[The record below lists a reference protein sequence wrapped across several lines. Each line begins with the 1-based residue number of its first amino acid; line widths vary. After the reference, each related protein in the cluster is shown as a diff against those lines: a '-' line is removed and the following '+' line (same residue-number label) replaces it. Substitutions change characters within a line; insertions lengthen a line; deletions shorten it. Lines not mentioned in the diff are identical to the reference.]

1 MSRKL
6 SIMIAVERDQHEK
19 NEEIISVN
27 VNEKKVMTMQI
38 ISDNVFI
45 YFLPIQIF
53 ALKAGCSH

>member
-19 NEEIISVN
+19 DEEIISVN

-45 YFLPIQIF
+45 YSLPM
-53 ALKAGCSH
+53 

>member
-45 YFLPIQIF
+45 YSLPM
-53 ALKAGCSH
+53 